1 MSKVQHKLGFLA
13 AAICV
18 TLVNSAIVAMDKAR
32 KDTGRARALSATEL
46 AVLAAPVTPTTGTPA
61 VPSPATAV
69 AVPERVLT
77 PRGFTPAGLRAETA
91 SPALRDF
98 SARVPKDAVMASP
111 SKTRVATTAVL
122 AAAVRSRSSVKRDWR
137 GISDVAVSASIAKK
151 ITGLSARAAV
161 EAHERA
167 LDVRA
172 TIDDSASETGSFS
185 GGSEL

>member
-1 MSKVQHKLGFLA
+1 MSKVQHKLGFFA
-13 AAICV
+13 AVICV
-18 TLVNSAIVAMDKAR
+18 TLVNSAIVAIDKAR
-32 KDTGRARALSATEL
+32 KDTGRARALSVTEL
-46 AVLAAPVTPTTGTPA
+46 AVFAAPVTPTTGASA

-77 PRGFTPAGLRAETA
+77 PRGFTPAGLRAETT

-122 AAAVRSRSSVKRDWR
+122 AAAARPRRSLKRDCRW
-137 GISDVAVSASIAKK
+137 ISDVAVSASIAKR

-161 EAHERA
+161 EAYEGA
-167 LDVRA
+167 SDVRA
-172 TIDDSASETGSFS
+172 TDDSASETGSFS
-185 GGSEL
+185 GESEL